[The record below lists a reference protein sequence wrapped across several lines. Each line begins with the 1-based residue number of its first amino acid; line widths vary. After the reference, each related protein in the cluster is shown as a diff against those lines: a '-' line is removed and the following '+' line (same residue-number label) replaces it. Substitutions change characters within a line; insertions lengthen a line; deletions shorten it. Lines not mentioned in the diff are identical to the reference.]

1 MTKEK
6 IIVISVTVVLSAVIW
21 FAFDKAFEF
30 MDWEDYQF
38 TAMMLI
44 TVLWKI
50 VLDDLK
56 NN

>member
-6 IIVISVTVVLSAVIW
+6 IIVISVNAVLSAAIW

-50 VLDDLK
+50 VLDGLK
-56 NN
+56 ND